1 MPSNLLPSVL
11 MPSAHPFSTL
21 NLSAPDLASAFPRR
35 LQLWS
40 VAFLCSSLLA
50 LSACQKAP
58 EPVKAGVPG
67 AVVDETSIRFPKD
80 SPQLTT
86 LRTVEVGRERDS
98 FVRINGRIS
107 WDDSRTSRVTSPVAG
122 KVTELR
128 VMPGAVVKKGDLL
141 ALLSSPEFGQIQADS
156 RKSETDVTLAERA
169 YNRAKELH
177 QAGLIAQKELQSL
190 EADLSRARTERLRT
204 QAREKA
210 YGGGKLVDQMF
221 RLVAPVPGTI
231 VDRKIT
237 LGQEIRPDQNS
248 DQPLFTI
255 SDPSRLWVSLDI
267 PEVLSRE
274 IEVGE
279 QVRISV
285 PALPGEVFDATVEYV
300 ADFID
305 PQSRTIKARAS
316 VTNATRRLKAE
327 MFVTADVTIAPSKAL
342 LVPATALY
350 LQGERYYGF
359 VEESPGTFVRHEF
372 RAEEASLGYMRITS
386 GGKQGEKIVADGA
399 LLLQQMLNAKSTA
412 PKALP
417 ETASVNGAKK

>member
-1 MPSNLLPSVL
+1 MPSISIASRFSMWPVVLLGL
-11 MPSAHPFSTL
+11 
-21 NLSAPDLASAFPRR
+21 
-35 LQLWS
+35 
-40 VAFLCSSLLA
+40 SLLA
-50 LSACQKAP
+50 LNACQKAP
-58 EPVKAGVPG
+58 EPVKSGVPG
-67 AVVDETSIRFPKD
+67 ATVDEQSVRFPKD

-86 LRTVEVGRERDS
+86 LRTVEIGLERDS

-141 ALLSSPEFGQIQADS
+141 AVLSSPEFGQIQADA
-156 RKSETDVTLAERA
+156 RKSETDVSLAERA
-169 YNRAKELH
+169 HARAKELH

-190 EADLSRARTERLRT
+190 EADLARARTERQRT

-210 YGGGKLVDQMF
+210 FGGGKMVDQMF
-221 RLVAPVPGTI
+221 RLVASVPGTI

-267 PEVLSRE
+267 PEVLSKE
-274 IEVGE
+274 IEIGE

-305 PQSRTIKARAS
+305 PQSRIIKARAS
-316 VTNATRRLKAE
+316 VNNAQRRLKAE

-342 LVPATALY
+342 LVPATALF
-350 LQGERYYGF
+350 LQGEKYYGF
-359 VEESPGTFVRHEF
+359 IEESPDNFVRREF
-372 RAEEASLGYMRITS
+372 KAEEASLGFMRILA
-386 GGKQGEKIVADGA
+386 GGKPGQKIVADGA

-412 PKALP
+412 PKTKP
-417 ETASVNGAKK
+417 EADAENGSKK

>member
-1 MPSNLLPSVL
+1 
-11 MPSAHPFSTL
+11 
-21 NLSAPDLASAFPRR
+21 
-35 LQLWS
+35 
-40 VAFLCSSLLA
+40 
-50 LSACQKAP
+50 
-58 EPVKAGVPG
+58 
-67 AVVDETSIRFPKD
+67 
-80 SPQLTT
+80 
-86 LRTVEVGRERDS
+86 
-98 FVRINGRIS
+98 
-107 WDDSRTSRVTSPVAG
+107 VAG

-128 VMPGAVVKKGDLL
+128 VMPGAAVKKGDLL
-141 ALLSSPEFGQIQADS
+141 ALISSPEFGQIQADS
-156 RKSETDVTLAERA
+156 RKSETDVALAERA

-190 EADLSRARTERLRT
+190 EADLARARTEKQRT

-210 YGGGKLVDQMF
+210 FGGGKMVDQMF
-221 RLVAPVPGTI
+221 RLTAPVPGTI

-267 PEVLSRE
+267 PEVLSKE
-274 IEVGE
+274 IEIGE

-316 VTNATRRLKAE
+316 VTNAARRLKAE

-342 LVPATALY
+342 LVPATALF
-350 LQGERYYGF
+350 LQGDKYFGF
-359 VEESPGTFVRHEF
+359 IEESPGYFVRQEF
-372 RAEEASLGYMRITS
+372 KAEEASLGFMRITV
-386 GGKQGEKIVADGA
+386 GGKQGDRIVADGA

-412 PKALP
+412 PKTKA
-417 ETASVNGAKK
+417 ESDVVIGAKK